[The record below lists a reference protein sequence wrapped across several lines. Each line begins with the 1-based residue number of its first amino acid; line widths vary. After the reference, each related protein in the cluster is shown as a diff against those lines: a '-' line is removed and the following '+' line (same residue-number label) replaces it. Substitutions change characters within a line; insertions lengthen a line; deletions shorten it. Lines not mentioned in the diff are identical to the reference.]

1 MCLRADELLSRSRT
15 FIKSTIDRRQSS
27 FSFFR
32 AANLVSTASTST
44 FDAPEAGCG
53 SLAGPAAAVGV
64 GVEAGDAPKGLKGP
78 TLYKAPTLPAW
89 TWTGL
94 YLGVNAG

>member
-1 MCLRADELLSRSRT
+1 LRADKLLSRSRT

-44 FDAPEAGCG
+44 CCG

-89 TWTGL
+89 TWRGL

>member
-1 MCLRADELLSRSRT
+1 MGELDQRT
-15 FIKSTIDRRQSS
+15 K
-27 FSFFR
+27 
-32 AANLVSTASTST
+32 AAWL
-44 FDAPEAGCG
+44 DIP
-53 SLAGPAAAVGV
+53 
-64 GVEAGDAPKGLKGP
+64 PKGLKGP

>member
-1 MCLRADELLSRSRT
+1 MQLLRQVRADKLLSRSRT

-44 FDAPEAGCG
+44 FDACRRGRRRHRSGRRAEGLEG
-53 SLAGPAAAVGV
+53 T
-64 GVEAGDAPKGLKGP
+64 DAL
-78 TLYKAPTLPAW
+78 KAPTLPAW